1 MDNSAVGRNKKNIS
15 WTPLMDRYFINLM
28 IKEVQR
34 GAKVDNAFVKNGWS
48 RMERLF
54 QQKFGTIYNK
64 DCMRNRLKTLKK
76 QYNIIKSL
84 CEQSWI
90 VWNHESQM
98 IVVNDETA
106 WEAYIKDHPEAQNY
120 RHKQMAYYEDLCV
133 AFSRIPV
140 DGKVNSVGNS
150 SGAKTIM
157 CEEEALEAATD
168 LQSSP
173 VSDAHE
179 YLLDDGHGSQS
190 SKSGSE
196 GTESPATTSH
206 DRKKMYWTPV
216 MDHYFISLM
225 VEEVRKGTKVDN
237 TFNKHGWNRMERA
250 FQQRFGTHFHRDY
263 LRNRLKTL
271 RKQYNVI
278 KSACEHRGFGW
289 NRETQMITATDES
302 LWDEYTKEHPEA
314 RPYKDK
320 PLPFFEELCA
330 VFSRTV
336 ADGRYSIAGASFR
349 NKDGIPS
356 MDGMEAAVDPLS
368 SPISTGHEHA
378 ANGLQDSSDSG
389 EDKDIRS
396 KRRKRRSMTP
406 HSLDHSRKSQIAG
419 DDVVK
424 ALRQMAAAVN
434 SLANAFKEVKNSQ
447 LVEKYMSALSEI
459 PGMDPDLFLA
469 ACDLLED
476 EKKAKTFLA
485 LNVELRKRWLMKK
498 LRPF

>member
-1 MDNSAVGRNKKNIS
+1 MGLLIS
-15 WTPLMDRYFINLM
+15 DR
-28 IKEVQR
+28 
-34 GAKVDNAFVKNGWS
+34 
-48 RMERLF
+48 
-54 QQKFGTIYNK
+54 
-64 DCMRNRLKTLKK
+64 
-76 QYNIIKSL
+76 L
-84 CEQSWI
+84 CIQ
-90 VWNHESQM
+90 
-98 IVVNDETA
+98 
-106 WEAYIKDHPEAQNY
+106 
-120 RHKQMAYYEDLCV
+120 
-133 AFSRIPV
+133 
-140 DGKVNSVGNS
+140 
-150 SGAKTIM
+150 
-157 CEEEALEAATD
+157 
-168 LQSSP
+168 
-173 VSDAHE
+173 
-179 YLLDDGHGSQS
+179 
-190 SKSGSE
+190 
-196 GTESPATTSH
+196 
-206 DRKKMYWTPV
+206 
-216 MDHYFISLM
+216 
-225 VEEVRKGTKVDN
+225 
-237 TFNKHGWNRMERA
+237 
-250 FQQRFGTHFHRDY
+250 
-263 LRNRLKTL
+263 
-271 RKQYNVI
+271 
-278 KSACEHRGFGW
+278 
-289 NRETQMITATDES
+289 
-302 LWDEYTKEHPEA
+302 EHPEA